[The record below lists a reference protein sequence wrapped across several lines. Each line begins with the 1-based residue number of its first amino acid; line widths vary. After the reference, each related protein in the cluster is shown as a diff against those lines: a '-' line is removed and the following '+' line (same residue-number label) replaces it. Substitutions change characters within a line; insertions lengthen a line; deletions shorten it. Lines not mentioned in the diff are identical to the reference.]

1 MYLFIDHK
9 SSISLVKNSLF
20 SYPLGT
26 ILRLH
31 MEAGKKEPCK
41 DAKSLKETGRQRE
54 LEWSGHICLPA
65 ILPPCADACAVV
77 RIKVSGLRTWS
88 RRAESGPGGG
98 WEGLSWAQS
107 LDRDLLS
114 LYWWMVQVLI
124 VSYQASSMLS

>member
-1 MYLFIDHK
+1 
-9 SSISLVKNSLF
+9 
-20 SYPLGT
+20 
-26 ILRLH
+26 

-98 WEGLSWAQS
+98 
-107 LDRDLLS
+107 
-114 LYWWMVQVLI
+114 
-124 VSYQASSMLS
+124 